1 MTYPQAHSGPNK
13 KKANLFNL
21 NHIFKNDLIRRL
33 GSIVVLILLWNIISA
48 IIQDNDILPSPI
60 NVALSIHFLATQVSD
75 SEFTLKLFNLSFV
88 VPELFFHVS
97 ITLYRVFASF
107 ILAMVLGTAIGIAM
121 GRKKLLDDYFDG
133 WLILALNIPAL
144 ITIILCFLWF
154 GLNEVAAI
162 IAVAI
167 NKIPTVTV
175 ILREGTKAIDEK
187 LVEVGKVYKLS
198 KTQII
203 QQIMLPQLYPYIV
216 SAARSGLAL
225 IWKIVLVVELLGRSN
240 GVGFK
245 INEFFSMFD
254 ITSILAYTFVFVLF
268 IMFIEWFM
276 IKPIEKKLTS
286 WR

>member
-1 MTYPQAHSGPNK
+1 MS
-13 KKANLFNL
+13 NLL
-21 NHIFKNDLIRRL
+21 KNGLFRRFV
-33 GSIVVLILLWNIISA
+33 SILLLIVIWGVVSKLVG
-48 IIQDNDILPSPI
+48 DKVILPSP
-60 NVALSIHFLATQVSD
+60 NDVLESIKYHASEDLFHHVYITLFRVFTAFFLAMIIGS
-75 SEFTLKLFNLSFV
+75 
-88 VPELFFHVS
+88 
-97 ITLYRVFASF
+97 
-107 ILAMVLGTAIGIAM
+107 AIGIVM
-121 GRKKLLDDYFDG
+121 GRKKKLDDYFDG

-144 ITIILCFLWF
+144 VTIILCFIWF

-187 LVEVGKVYKLS
+187 LVEVGKLYNKSRFEITKDILV
-198 KTQII
+198 
-203 QQIMLPQLYPYIV
+203 PQLFPYFI

-254 ITSILAYTFVFVLF
+254 TTSILAYTLVFVVI
-268 IMFIEWFM
+268 IMSIEWFLV
-276 IKPIEKKLTS
+276 KPTEKKLTE
-286 WR
+286 WRL

>member
-1 MTYPQAHSGPNK
+1 MNTILKNEFFRRFISI
-13 KKANLFNL
+13 LF
-21 NHIFKNDLIRRL
+21 
-33 GSIVVLILLWNIISA
+33 LILVWEIISR
-48 IIQDNDILPSPI
+48 IIGDKIILPSPN
-60 NVALSIHFLATQVSD
+60 NVAESIKYHISQD
-75 SEFTLKLFNLSFV
+75 LFH
-88 VPELFFHVS
+88 HVY
-97 ITLYRVFASF
+97 ITLSRVFAAF
-107 ILAMVLGTAIGIAM
+107 FLAMIIGSAIGIAM
-121 GRKKLLDDYFDG
+121 GRKKKLDDYFDG
-133 WLILALNIPAL
+133 WLILALNVPAL
-144 ITIILCFLWF
+144 VTIILCFIWF
-154 GLNEVAAI
+154 GLNEVAAVL
-162 IAVAI
+162 AVAI

-187 LVEVGKVYKLS
+187 LVQVGKLYNKPRFE
-198 KTQII
+198 II
-203 QQIMLPQLYPYIV
+203 KEIIIPQLFPYFI